1 MTQDNLKE
9 IFKFSEFKPGQK
21 EVVDSIMVGHDTL
34 AIMPTGGG
42 KSLCYQ
48 MPALLNNKLTIVI
61 SPLIAL
67 MKDQVDGLK
76 ARGIGAAFINSSQ
89 AYPEIQAVLNSIKL
103 GQIKLLYI
111 APERLK
117 SQSFQDMFQN
127 IGVSLVAVDE
137 AHCVSN
143 WGHDFRPDYMMI
155 NDFVARFAERPVIA
169 AFTATATPEV
179 RTDIIKHLG
188 LREAKIFVRGFDR
201 PNLKL
206 SVENGLSEHDR
217 EHLALEIMKKTDG
230 SGILYTLTRKNTE
243 RLAGWLQQNKISAV
257 AYHAGLNSALRKQVQ
272 EDFMENKYKVIVA
285 TIAFGMGVDKADI
298 RFVIHLGLP
307 ASLENYYQE
316 AGRAGRDGESA
327 ECFLLSNKK
336 DFGLQSYFI
345 QKSRE
350 DMSEQGKKNS
360 EMASIIDIKY
370 RKLDQ
375 IKAYAE
381 AVNCRRKIIL
391 NYFSDPEIKNY
402 NDNCRNCDV
411 CLNERLVSKPIN
423 QVPNRAIL
431 KNEFRRGEYPENGPD
446 FDEVRAFER
455 KVGLVGHD
463 RLPGTVDQ
471 RFVFEEDDQLKLPET
486 CLTTVDLYKQK
497 YSMEQIAKMRQ
508 LGVSTIFGHLIR
520 WYASGGEL
528 NISDFVSPEEQKL
541 IFSVIAAMGDDPR
554 LKPIKEKLPET
565 ISYEKIKLVIAKIQR
580 VKL

>member
-21 EVVDSIMVGHDTL
+21 EVVDSILAGHDTL

-48 MPALLNNKLTIVI
+48 MPALLNNKVTIVI

-89 AYPEIQAVLNSIKL
+89 DYSEIQAVLNFIKS

-117 SQSFQDMFQN
+117 SSSFQNMFQN
-127 IGVSLVAVDE
+127 LGVCLVAVDE

-143 WGHDFRPDYMMI
+143 WGHDFRPDYMLI
-155 NDFVARFAERPVIA
+155 NEFVAKFSERPIVA

-179 RTDIIKHLG
+179 RADIIKHLG
-188 LREAKIFVRGFDR
+188 LREAKVFVRGFDR

-206 SVENGLSEHDR
+206 SVEDGLSEHNR
-217 EHLALEIMKKTDG
+217 EQLALEIIKKTNG

-257 AYHAGLNSALRKQVQ
+257 AYHAGLNTALRKQVQ

-316 AGRAGRDGESA
+316 AGRAGRDGEPS

-350 DMSEQGKKNS
+350 EMLEQGKKAA

-375 IKAYAE
+375 MRNYAQTM
-381 AVNCRRKIIL
+381 NCRRKIIL

-402 NDNCRNCDV
+402 TDNCRNCDI
-411 CLNERLVSKPIN
+411 CLNERLVSQPI
-423 QVPNRAIL
+423 IK
-431 KNEFRRGEYPENGPD
+431 KNVRSMPASPFDQMNYPENGPS
-446 FDEVRAFER
+446 FDETRAFDL
-455 KVGLVGHD
+455 KVGLAGHD
-463 RLPGTVDQ
+463 RPALEVD
-471 RFVFEEDDQLKLPET
+471 RGFVLGEDDQPELPET
-486 CLTTVDLYKQK
+486 CLKTVDLYKQK
-497 YSMEQIAKMRQ
+497 FSLEQIAKIRQ
-508 LGVSTIFGHLIR
+508 FGVSTIFGHLIR

-528 NISDFVSPEEQKL
+528 NFSDFVSVEEQKL
-541 IFSVIAAMGDDPR
+541 ILAALATAGDDLK

-565 ISYEKIKLVIAKIQR
+565 ISYEKIKLVIAKVQR
-580 VKL
+580 VRL